1 MKKIKELNLNPGY
14 DLDSYPVHKRNQ
26 KINIGHASPSMSADS
41 HYSRNVMQRVNKNM
55 IEKENDSEEELDNF
69 VDSVN
74 LIKEFSLP
82 SLDLSSGI
90 KDRVLSLGKT
100 GLMSIPIFGDLFALT
115 KFLFTIHKLRRASRK
130 FTKKLSSLTEI
141 DLGDDFLEPEGSMSS
156 ESLLTSNIAE
166 ASNRLSNL
174 KDYPELDITMIDIH
188 NLSDRYF
195 QVFRYCKDAIME
207 FIGFAD
213 APFGQSGAYLNIG
226 ISTVTYS
233 SFPDFLLGTYA
244 NYIDD
249 LTMLAEEKTKEENK
263 EFSGLINFF
272 KELTASLISVPR
284 RLMDFLGNLDI
295 LINKEK
301 LERLAMI
308 HNALSSFSD
317 IDTNEEKYNMG
328 LDATPGTSYFD
339 FVKSMGVDI
348 NQTPEISD
356 MSLSEDVKKMAFYL
370 KEEYS
375 LLELYEDEDEED
387 ESVEEHF
394 VAGGTATIGKK
405 LDGTVETPSQRKARN
420 KQANIYAEEVRK
432 IQEWNLKTIGRI
444 K

>member
-14 DLDSYPVHKRNQ
+14 DLDNYPTHKRNQ
-26 KINIGHASPSMSADS
+26 KISIGHASPTMSADS

-82 SLDLSSGI
+82 SLNLGSDI

-100 GLMSIPIFGDLFALT
+100 GLMSIPVFGDLFALT

-130 FTKKLSSLTEI
+130 FTKKLSSLTGIE
-141 DLGDDFLEPEGSMSS
+141 LGDDFLEPEGSITS
-156 ESLLTSNIAE
+156 ERLLTNNIAE
-166 ASNRLSNL
+166 ASNRLSSL
-174 KDYPELDITMIDIH
+174 QDYPELDITMIDIH
-188 NLSDRYF
+188 NLSDKYF

-226 ISTVTYS
+226 ISAVTYS
-233 SFPDFLLGTYA
+233 NFPDFLLGTYA
-244 NYIDD
+244 DYVDE
-249 LTMLAEEKTKEENK
+249 LSMLAEAKTNEENK
-263 EFSGLINFF
+263 VYSGLLNFF
-272 KELTASLISVPR
+272 KEVTESIISVPR

-308 HNALSSFSD
+308 HNSLATFKD
-317 IDTNEEKYNMG
+317 VDTNKEKYDLG
-328 LDATPGTSYFD
+328 LDAEPGTSYFD
-339 FVKSMGVDI
+339 FLKSMGVDI
-348 NQTPEISD
+348 NQSPEISD
-356 MSLSEDVKKMAFYL
+356 LSLSEDVKKMAFYL

-375 LLELYEDEDEED
+375 LLELYEDEDED
-387 ESVEEHF
+387 ESVEEHV
-394 VAGGTATIGKK
+394 VAGGTAPMGKK
-405 LDGTVETPSQRKARN
+405 LDGTVETPSQRRARN

-432 IQEWNLKTIGRI
+432 IQEWKLKTIGRI